1 MKSNLIR
8 KINMECPLCDRIH
21 EIEERTRETKM
32 IVKGKEVK
40 YMESY
45 YFCPNIK
52 EDENEFVTVKMLND
66 NLAKMRDAREKSC
79 NS

>member
-45 YFCPNIK
+45 YFCPNTK
-52 EDENEFVTVKMLND
+52 EDENAAYRKQESVYHFRSLCHVW
-66 NLAKMRDAREKSC
+66 
-79 NS
+79 